1 MAPREVHYSLSL
13 SSSLGLA
20 PFPNLESAE
29 QIFQTKVGQEGTF
42 ESCGAFS
49 RFGIPTTLSFSPFLP
64 LRVAASVDSAA
75 FLVDFGPL
83 SLSLSLS
90 PCGSR
95 WRREGG
101 DARSLARC
109 CGRRARSSPYN
120 YGVMVLPWAEGRK
133 EGTGERT
140 TSMRESKGGGRGA
153 STCCS
158 TTTEAPTTPTTTTT
172 GFQIAPNRLKSEA
185 PKVGHAQRTFP
196 PSLPTRGGTGCSQDV
211 YRFLVGQKQE
221 RSR

>member
-1 MAPREVHYSLSL
+1 MRRVFPLWYSNNPFFLPLSPPPSASRRRSTRPPSSSILVRSLSL
-13 SSSLGLA
+13 
-20 PFPNLESAE
+20 P
-29 QIFQTKVGQEGTF
+29 
-42 ESCGAFS
+42 
-49 RFGIPTTLSFSPFLP
+49 
-64 LRVAASVDSAA
+64 
-75 FLVDFGPL
+75 
-83 SLSLSLS
+83 LS

-158 TTTEAPTTPTTTTT
+158 TTTEAPTTTTTTTTT

-196 PSLPTRGGTGCSQDV
+196 PSLPTRWGDWGFTARVPLSGRAKTGEESLIHLERC
-211 YRFLVGQKQE
+211 LCE
-221 RSR
+221 RSERASERGRD